1 MVLAMSEP
9 RQRGPRVETTLQDL
23 HYAFRLL
30 RKAPSFTVVVLLT
43 VALGVAANTIV
54 FAFVY
59 AALIKPLPYPHS
71 DRMVTTDQ
79 ALAPAAILDW
89 RQQSTSFDALAAH
102 RDATFD
108 VTGFDK
114 PERVQGAIVT
124 SSFFA
129 VVGVAPA
136 HGRAFGPA
144 DDERGERVAI
154 LSQAYWQARFGSD
167 PRVVGRTIVLNGER
181 FAIVGVMPAGFRFPE
196 SANVWVPPRHLMPEH
211 PLRPMADAAQ
221 MRGSHYLNVFG
232 RLKPGVTVPA
242 AQAEQRAIFE
252 RLIKQYPADMDESDL
267 DVTIVPLRRA
277 LVGDIEA
284 ALLILLATVATVLLI
299 ACANIANLM
308 LARSAVRAQEITVRL
323 ALGASRGRVMRQ
335 LLTESVVLALAGG
348 ALGALIAAWSLPLLA
363 TLAPAS
369 VRDVHATLSV
379 PVIVFSCLLSLVT
392 GVIFGCVPALQSA
405 RAHVAESLRTMGRL
419 TDGVRGKRIR
429 QALIVAECAASVVLL
444 IVAGLLIRSFV
455 SLRHVDPGFD
465 SGHLQ
470 TARLDLPAVRYTEPE
485 RQAQFFDQLLE
496 RLKASPGTAAVAAA
510 ARLPFVSGN
519 SARGITLDHAFSGE
533 GPSAGIRIVSA
544 GYFEVMGQ
552 RVLHGREF
560 TDRDRER
567 APLVGVINET
577 MARRYWPGQDALGHR
592 FKIGDTDE
600 PWIEIVGIVA
610 DVKHASLREPPAAE
624 FYQPYPQ
631 APWTFM
637 TLVVRT
643 PLSKAAVAATLEQA
657 LAAVDPAMPVPI
669 VQPMSDRI
677 TGSVAIDR
685 FQMIGLAAFASVA
698 LALAAVGLYGVM
710 SYVVSRRTRE
720 IGLRIALGA
729 SPREILRLVMT
740 ESLRLTIT
748 GLGIGLVMAGVAARA
763 LRGWLFG
770 VAPADPLTFV
780 SVVVVLGI
788 VAALATYVPA
798 RRAMGVDPMASV
810 RSE

>member
-1 MVLAMSEP
+1 
-9 RQRGPRVETTLQDL
+9 VETALHDL
-23 HYAFRLL
+23 RYAFRLL
-30 RKAPSFTVVVLLT
+30 RKAPSFTAVVLLT

-59 AALIKPLPYPHS
+59 AALIKPLPYPQS
-71 DRMVTTDQ
+71 DRLVTTEQ
-79 ALAPAAILDW
+79 ALAPATILDW
-89 RQQSTSFDALAAH
+89 RQQSTSFDALAAL
-102 RDATFD
+102 RDGTFD

-114 PERVQGAIVT
+114 PERIDGAVVT
-124 SSFFA
+124 SSFFT
-129 VVGVAPA
+129 VMGVAPA
-136 HGRAFGPA
+136 LGRPFAPA

-154 LSQAYWQARFGSD
+154 LSQAYWQARFASD
-167 PRVVGRTIVLNGER
+167 PRAVGRTIVLNGER
-181 FAIVGVMPAGFRFPE
+181 FTIVGVMPPGFRFPE
-196 SANVWVPPRHLMPEH
+196 MTNVWVPPRHVIPEH
-211 PLRPMADAAQ
+211 PLRPMADAVG
-221 MRGSHYLNVFG
+221 MRSSHYLGVYA
-232 RLKPGVTVPA
+232 RLKPGVTVQA
-242 AQAEQRAIFE
+242 AQAEQHAIFE
-252 RLIKQYPADMDESDL
+252 RLVKQYPVAMDASDL
-267 DVTIVPLRRA
+267 DVTIIPLRRW

-348 ALGALIAAWSLPLLA
+348 ALGALAAAWSLPLLA

-392 GVIFGCVPALQSA
+392 GVIFGCVPAMQSA
-405 RAHVAESLRTMGRL
+405 GAQVVESLRTMGRL

-429 QALIVAECAASVVLL
+429 QTLIVAECAASVVLL

-455 SLRHVDPGFD
+455 SLRQVDPGFD
-465 SGHLQ
+465 SRGLQ
-470 TARLDLPAVRYTEPE
+470 TARLVLPSVRYSDPE
-485 RQAQFFDQLLE
+485 RQAQFFDRVLE
-496 RLKASPGTAAVAAA
+496 RLKASPGTETVAAA

-519 SARGITLDHAFSGE
+519 SARSLTLDHAFSGE
-533 GPSAGIRIVSA
+533 GPSAGIRVVSA

-552 RVLHGREF
+552 RLLRGREF
-560 TDRDRER
+560 TNRDRGR
-567 APLVGVINET
+567 APFVGVINET
-577 MARRYWPGQDALGHR
+577 MARRYWLGQDAVGHR
-592 FKIGDTDE
+592 FKIGDAE
-600 PWIEIVGIVA
+600 PWIEIVGVVA

-637 TLVVRT
+637 TVVMRT
-643 PLSKAAVAATLEQA
+643 PLSSAAVAATLEQA
-657 LAAVDPAMPVPI
+657 LATVDPAMPVPI

-685 FQMIGLAAFASVA
+685 FQMVGLAAFASVA
-698 LALAAVGLYGVM
+698 LILAAVGLYGVM

-720 IGLRIALGA
+720 MGLRIALGA
-729 SPREILRLVMT
+729 SPGEILRLVMT

-748 GLGIGLVMAGVAARA
+748 GLGIGLVMAGLAARA

-770 VAPADPLTFV
+770 IQPADPLTFL
-780 SVVVVLGI
+780 SVVFVLGG
-788 VAALATYVPA
+788 VAAVATYVPA